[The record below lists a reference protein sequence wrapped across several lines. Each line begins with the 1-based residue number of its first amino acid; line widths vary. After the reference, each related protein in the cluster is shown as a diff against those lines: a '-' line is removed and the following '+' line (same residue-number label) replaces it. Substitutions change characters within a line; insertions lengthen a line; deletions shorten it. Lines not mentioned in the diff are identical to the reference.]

1 VTTPSVLQQAGLRL
15 PPWMGSIRFRIAL
28 LTSAALFFVAA
39 VLIGALYLGLSLTLQ
54 RGPVSEEVLYAPVTV
69 DEFGLLREEQ
79 PIELADVRDLERRM
93 NEHTLATMRNISL
106 GALGVLFVVSL
117 AIGWVVAGRTLRPI
131 DRITAVAREI
141 QATNLSR
148 RIALEGPDDELKRL
162 ADTFDAMLGRIDAA
176 FSAQRRFIA
185 DASHELRNPL
195 AIIGTNLDV
204 AFTEPD
210 ATPEALRNQ
219 LLVVRRAA
227 DRMAAIV
234 RDLLSLARLET
245 PAYLQSEADLAA
257 IAAEAGQE
265 FDALAEQRGVRIE
278 RRLEP
283 RLLILG
289 DRDAIKRAI
298 ANLLDNA
305 VRHAPPGS
313 RIQLVSTRERDWV
326 SVAVRDEGPGLAPEE
341 QARVFDRFWR
351 ADRSRPGGGLG
362 LAIVKQTVESHG
374 GTVLLSSAPGAGST
388 FYVCLPAAAVPAA
401 A

>member
-1 VTTPSVLQQAGLRL
+1 MTTRSALQLVGARL

-39 VLIGALYLGLSLTLQ
+39 LLVGSLYLGLSLTLK
-54 RGPVSEEVLYAPVTV
+54 RGPVSEETLYSPVTV
-69 DEFGLLREEQ
+69 DEFGLVREEE
-79 PIELADVRDLERRM
+79 PIKLADVRDIERRV
-93 NEHTLATMRNISL
+93 NEHTLAAMRNISF

-117 AIGWVVAGRTLRPI
+117 GIGWVVAGRVLRPI
-131 DRITAVAREI
+131 DRITEVAREI
-141 QATNLSR
+141 QATSLSR

-162 ADTFDAMLGRIDAA
+162 ADTFDAMLGRIDSA

-204 AFTEPD
+204 ALSDPD
-210 ATPEALRNQ
+210 VGADELRSQ
-219 LLVVRRAA
+219 ALVVRRAA

-245 PAYLQSEADLAA
+245 PAYLQTQADLAQ
-257 IAAEAGQE
+257 IAAEAGDE
-265 FDALAEQRGVRIE
+265 FDALAEQRGVSIE

-283 RLLILG
+283 HLVVLG
-289 DRDAIKRAI
+289 DRDALKRTI

-305 VRHAPPGS
+305 VRHSPEGS
-313 RIQLVSTRERDWV
+313 RIHLVSTRERDWV
-326 SVAVRDEGPGLAPEE
+326 SVAVADEGPGIAPED

-351 ADRSRPGGGLG
+351 ADRSRGGGGLG

-388 FYVCLPAAAVPAA
+388 FYICLPASAVPAA

>member
-117 AIGWVVAGRTLRPI
+117 AIGWVVAGRTLQPI

>member
-1 VTTPSVLQQAGLRL
+1 MKTRSFLQRAGGRL
-15 PPWMGSIRFRIAL
+15 PLWMGSIRFRIAL
-28 LTSAALFFVAA
+28 LTSASLFLVAA
-39 VLIGALYLGLSLTLQ
+39 ALVGTLYLGLSLTLD
-54 RGPVSEEVLYAPVTV
+54 RGPASEEVLPAVTF
-69 DEFGLLREEQ
+69 DGFGLLSEE
-79 PIELADVRDLERRM
+79 ESLVLSNVRDLERRM
-93 NEHTLATMRNISL
+93 NEHTLATMRTVSF
-106 GALGVLFVVSL
+106 GALGVLFVASL

-131 DRITAVAREI
+131 DRITEVAREI
-141 QATNLSR
+141 QASSLSR
-148 RIALEGPDDELKRL
+148 RIALDGPDDELKRL

-195 AIIGTNLDV
+195 AIIGTNVDV
-204 AFTEPD
+204 AFADPG
-210 ATPEALRNQ
+210 ASPETLRNQ

-227 DRMAAIV
+227 DRMSGIV
-234 RDLLSLARLET
+234 GDLLSLARLET
-245 PAYLQSEADLAA
+245 PAYLQAEADLAA
-257 IAAEAGQE
+257 IAAEAGHE
-265 FDALAEQRGVRIE
+265 FDALAEKRGVRIE

-283 RLLILG
+283 NLLVLG
-289 DRDAIKRAI
+289 DRDALKRAI

-305 VRHAPPGS
+305 VRHAPAGS

-326 SVAVRDEGPGLAPEE
+326 AVAVRDEGPGIAPED

-374 GTVLLSSAPGAGST
+374 GTVLLSSAPGVGST
-388 FYVCLPAAAVPAA
+388 FSICLPAAAVPAA

>member
-1 VTTPSVLQQAGLRL
+1 
-15 PPWMGSIRFRIAL
+15 MGSIRFRIAL